1 MRKLEPRHLR
11 KISSEEINALPLWR
25 YDGPIE
31 LVRTAGELV
40 RAVTHMEKETVLGF
54 DTETRPS
61 FSKGKSYPPA
71 LIQIACHDVVFLIQL
86 TWLPFGEPLAA
97 LLANDDIIKTGVAI
111 RDDIRELQRVY
122 NFQDAGV
129 VDLGEIARDSGLETH
144 GLRNLAANFL
154 SLRISKAVR
163 CSNWSNKELG
173 KQQMLYAATDAW
185 ISRELH
191 LCMSAL
197 GLMGNSRSSR

>member
-25 YDGPIE
+25 YEGPIE
-31 LVRTAGELV
+31 LIRTEEELL
-40 RAVTHMEKETVLGF
+40 RAVKHMEKETVLGF

-71 LIQIACHDVVFLIQL
+71 LVQIACHDVVFLVQL
-86 TWLPFGEPLAA
+86 TWLPFGETLAG
-97 LLANDDIIKTGVAI
+97 LLGNGNIIKTGVAI
-111 RDDIRELQRVY
+111 RDDIRELQRSY
-122 NFQDAGV
+122 DFRDAGV
-129 VDLGEIARDSGLETH
+129 VDLGEIARDNGRETH

-163 CSNWSNKELG
+163 CSNWSHKELG
-173 KQQMLYAATDAW
+173 RQQMVYAATDAW

-191 LCMSAL
+191 LCMSEL
-197 GLMGNSRSSR
+197 GLISHKPS

>member
-1 MRKLEPRHLR
+1 MRKLEPHHLR

-25 YDGPIE
+25 YEGPIE
-31 LVRTAGELV
+31 LIRTEEDLLCAM
-40 RAVTHMEKETVLGF
+40 RHMEKETVLGF

-71 LIQIACHDVVFLIQL
+71 LVQIACHDIVFLIQL
-86 TWLPFGEPLAA
+86 TWIPFDETLAG
-97 LLANDDIIKTGVAI
+97 LLGNGSIIKTGVAI
-111 RDDIRELQRVY
+111 RDDIRELQRFY
-122 NFQDAGV
+122 AFQEAGI
-129 VDLGEIARDSGLETH
+129 VDLGEIARDNGLETH

-173 KQQMLYAATDAW
+173 RQQMIYAATDAW

-191 LCMSAL
+191 ICMSEL
-197 GLMGNSRSSR
+197 GLINP